1 MLTIIYKM
9 RLKFATKSLFLLLAI
24 YTVLRAV
31 FLFFN
36 RQSLLKFD
44 ISSLLQSFFSGLRFD
59 ISAILTINAFFLL
72 CVFFVPQSLFRKP
85 NYFYFLKWVFL
96 FLNAPFVIA
105 NLIDCEYYKF
115 TGNRMNLQVLF
126 LRREAF
132 HQLDQFF
139 INYLAVAVVAVGF
152 LLGLYYFFPKL
163 NTTQIKIESWRRQAV
178 KMIFSFVLL
187 VPCLVFGIRGGF
199 QPKPLQPIHAYSL
212 SGVTDLGVLT
222 LNSTF
227 TILKTRKINTV
238 KPVYYFADSKDVFK
252 QLKPNQLSRKPAAHK
267 PQNVVILVL
276 ESFGTEFWGAAN
288 NGKGFTPF
296 LDSLATQGLFFKN
309 NYANGRRSIDA
320 LPAILFGVPSFMNMP
335 IVKTNYYANQW
346 NGLGHIAKK
355 NGIHVS
361 FFHGTPKGTMY
372 FDAISA
378 MAGIDDY
385 YPFESY
391 PTATDFDGHWGIYD
405 EPFLQFMVEKLN
417 SHPQPFISTV
427 FTISS
432 HQPYQVPAQY
442 RDTLPK
448 GRMAI
453 HQSVGYVDLALKKF
467 FESAQKQSWYKDTL
481 FIITGDH
488 TQMSA
493 TEMIETQTG
502 RYRVP
507 MLFFHPSM
515 DGLRGAPEKIT
526 QHVDILPSILDFMG
540 IRNEPYLLFGRSV
553 FDDSHEGEATFLSY
567 YGVYWLVRKDYLL
580 GFSEHEQTSV
590 LYSMHEPSQSTA
602 ILNQEKIR
610 QSMETR
616 LKLYIQY
623 YKNSLTENNMYSWF
637 EE

>member
-1 MLTIIYKM
+1 M
-9 RLKFATKSLFLLLAI
+9 RLKFATRSIFLLLTF
-24 YTVLRAV
+24 YTALRVA

-36 RQSLLKFD
+36 KHSLLKFD
-44 ISSLLQSFFSGLRFD
+44 MGSLLQSFFGGLRFD
-59 ISAILTINAFFLL
+59 VSAILMINALFLL
-72 CVFFVPQSLFRKP
+72 CVFFAPQNILRKP
-85 NYFYFLKWVFL
+85 NYFYFLKCIFFL
-96 FLNAPFVIA
+96 FNAPFIIA
-105 NLIDCEYYKF
+105 NLIDCEYFKF

-132 HQLDQFF
+132 HQLDQFI
-139 INYLAVAVVAVGF
+139 INYLSITVLVVFF
-152 LLGLYYFFPKL
+152 LFGLYYFFPKL
-163 NTTQIKIESWRRQAV
+163 DASQIKAESWQRQIV
-178 KMIFSFVLL
+178 KMFFSLILL
-187 VPCLVFGIRGGF
+187 APCLVFGIRGGF

-227 TILKTRKINTV
+227 TILKTRKINV
-238 KPVYYFADSKDVFK
+238 IKPVQYFSDEKVVFH
-252 QLKPNQLSRKPAAHK
+252 QLRPNPLSRKLAAHK
-267 PQNVVILVL
+267 TQNVVILVL

-288 NGKGFTPF
+288 NGNGFTPF
-296 LDSLATQGLFFKN
+296 LDSLAENGLFFKN

-320 LPAILFGVPSFMNMP
+320 LPAILFGVPSFMEVP

-361 FFHGTPKGTMY
+361 FFHGAPKGTMY

-385 YPFESY
+385 YPYEKY
-391 PTATDFDGHWGIYD
+391 PNTADFDGHWGIYD
-405 EPFLQFMVEKLN
+405 EPFLQFMVQKLN

-432 HQPYQVPAQY
+432 HQPYQVPEQY
-442 RDTLPK
+442 KNAFPK
-448 GRMAI
+448 GRMPI
-453 HQSVGYVDLALKKF
+453 HQSIGYVDFALKKF
-467 FESAQKQSWYKDTL
+467 FESAQKQPWYKDTL

-488 TQMSA
+488 TQMSES
-493 TEMIETQTG
+493 EMIETQTG

-507 MLFFHPSM
+507 MLFFHPSIKE
-515 DGLRGAPEKIT
+515 LRGAPEKIT
-526 QHVDILPSILDFMG
+526 QHTDILPSILDFMG

-553 FDDSHEGEATFLSY
+553 FDDSQEGEATFLSY
-567 YGVYWLVRKDYLL
+567 YGVYWLVRKDHLL
-580 GFSEHEQTSV
+580 GFSEHEQKSV
-590 LYSMHEPSQSTA
+590 LYSMHEPSQSTP
-602 ILNQEKIR
+602 ILNQEKIKNE
-610 QSMETR
+610 METR

-637 EE
+637 EN